1 MIMEDR
7 AVPGKTTMY
16 TKLRV
21 RSPWPAPMILP
32 NVSVSVRDE
41 ELAYKS
47 ILLQRLLLPIDLTLA
62 DVPVRRPESI
72 QGLAFNSNT

>member
-1 MIMEDR
+1 
-7 AVPGKTTMY
+7 
-16 TKLRV
+16 
-21 RSPWPAPMILP
+21 MILP
-32 NVSVSVRDE
+32 NSSVSVRDE

-47 ILLQRLLLPIDLTLA
+47 IMLQRLLLPIDLTLA